1 MKNIL
6 IIGAHFD
13 DAELGAGGSAAK
25 WVSQGKKVYKYTLT
39 DNETIF
45 PQRNIH
51 VKFEDSK
58 RQSEQAAKTLG
69 MVEIENTDPAP
80 QGKLMFG
87 QEQMQRVESIIF
99 EYDIDTVIIHFSGD
113 THQDHVEACRICL
126 AAARHCKN
134 ILQYQSNGY
143 IMDNEFRPTFF
154 VDITDFIGQKKKA
167 LACYGTEHNRMNRL
181 FGTNLE
187 RNHLWGY
194 ANEVEYAEGF
204 KVIKMMED

>member
-25 WVSQGKKVYKYTLT
+25 WVGQGKKVYKYTLT

-69 MVEIENTDPAP
+69 MVEIENTAPAP
-80 QGKLMFG
+80 HGKLMFG

-99 EYDIDTVIIHFSGD
+99 DYNIDTVIIHFNGD
-113 THQDHVEACRICL
+113 AHQDHVEACRICL

-154 VDITDFIGQKKKA
+154 VDITDFIEQKKKA

-204 KVIKMMED
+204 KVIKMIDE

>member
-6 IIGAHFD
+6 IVGAHFD

-51 VKFEDSK
+51 VKFEDSIK
-58 RQSEQAAKTLG
+58 QSGLAAKAIG

-80 QGKLMFG
+80 HGKLMFG

-99 EYDIDTVIIHFSGD
+99 DYNID
-113 THQDHVEACRICL
+113 
-126 AAARHCKN
+126 K
-134 ILQYQSNGY
+134 
-143 IMDNEFRPTFF
+143 
-154 VDITDFIGQKKKA
+154 
-167 LACYGTEHNRMNRL
+167 
-181 FGTNLE
+181 
-187 RNHLWGY
+187 
-194 ANEVEYAEGF
+194 
-204 KVIKMMED
+204 

>member
-58 RQSEQAAKTLG
+58 RQSEQAAKTIG

-80 QGKLMFG
+80 HGKLMFG

-99 EYDIDTVIIHFSGD
+99 DYNIDTVIIHFNGD
-113 THQDHVEACRICL
+113 AHQDHVEACRICL

-154 VDITDFIGQKKKA
+154 VDITDFIEQKEKA

-204 KVIKMMED
+204 KVIKMIDD

>member
-58 RQSEQAAKTLG
+58 RQ
-69 MVEIENTDPAP
+69 
-80 QGKLMFG
+80 
-87 QEQMQRVESIIF
+87 R
-99 EYDIDTVIIHFSGD
+99 
-113 THQDHVEACRICL
+113 
-126 AAARHCKN
+126 
-134 ILQYQSNGY
+134 
-143 IMDNEFRPTFF
+143 
-154 VDITDFIGQKKKA
+154 
-167 LACYGTEHNRMNRL
+167 NRL
-181 FGTNLE
+181 PKPWAWWKLKTQTL
-187 RNHLWGY
+187 HPM
-194 ANEVEYAEGF
+194 AN
-204 KVIKMMED
+204 